1 MKKWMQTGG
10 GGVVNFYYGIPRVW
24 KDNAIWKFRRQ
35 GEGGGVKYGSH
46 CSIIGMDIFW
56 NHPFSDTY
64 KT

>member
-35 GEGGGVKYGSH
+35 GEGGGGGLNMEGIVV
-46 CSIIGMDIFW
+46 
-56 NHPFSDTY
+56 
-64 KT
+64 